1 MNRKICVAAFLI
13 GLVVIVWVGFGYV
26 GHSSLALVMTLII
39 GAVYVTGAREM
50 LHFHTTT
57 TALERALEAIPEQL
71 GHLGEWLDQVPLI
84 LQNPVRLRIEGERV
98 GLPGPAI
105 TPYLVG
111 LLVLLGMLGTFLGMV
126 VTLNGAVIALES
138 TTDLQTIRA
147 SLAAPVKGLGVA
159 FGTSVAGVAASAML
173 GLISALCRRERLQA
187 ALLLDTRIATVLRG
201 FSLTHQRQETF
212 TALQR
217 QSQALPEMVD
227 KLQALMEQME
237 RQSQQ
242 LNERLVAGQEGFHRE
257 AKAIYTDLAGAV
269 DKSLRESL
277 VASARL
283 AGESIE
289 PVVAAT
295 MAGIARETSAL
306 HERLGETV
314 DRQLDGIA
322 TRFGGSVDTVAA
334 TWTTALARHEETSA
348 RLNDCLQ
355 RSLAAFNA
363 DFAERSAALL
373 ASVGEAHAALR
384 NDLVDTSSGLAKQTA
399 TLHEG
404 LAATVET
411 HLDGLA
417 ARFGDAVTRVA
428 ADWTSALDSHR
439 EASAGL
445 TAGMQASREAF
456 TETFA
461 ERSAALLAS
470 VREAHAA
477 WQAELNARDEA
488 RQAVLSQGLEA
499 MAAAL
504 RDEWQQAGAQT
515 LAQQETICRT
525 LGETAREISATAQA
539 QAGHTIGEVTRL
551 METAAEAPRAAAEVI
566 GQLRHELSASMAR
579 DNALLEERS
588 RIMETLGGLLDAINH
603 ASTEQ
608 RGAID
613 ALVDS
618 SANLLDRVGTQF
630 AERIEAESSRMVD
643 VAAQITGGAV
653 EVASLGE
660 AFGLAVQL
668 FSESNEKLMAALQRI
683 ESALGKSMA
692 RSDEQLA
699 YYVAQAR
706 EIIDLSI
713 LSQKRVV
720 DDLQQY
726 SGRQASPV
734 GGA

>member
-50 LHFHTTT
+50 LHFHATTT
-57 TALERALEAIPEQL
+57 TLERALQAIPEQL
-71 GHLGEWLDQVPLI
+71 GHLGEWLEQVPLV

-173 GLISALCRRERLQA
+173 GLISALCRRERLQV

-257 AKAIYTDLAGAV
+257 AKVIYTDLAGAV

-306 HERLGETV
+306 HQRLGDTV
-314 DRQLDGIA
+314 DRQLEGIA
-322 TRFGGSVDTVAA
+322 ARFGGSVDTVAA
-334 TWTTALARHEETSA
+334 TWTTALARHEQTTAS
-348 RLNDCLQ
+348 LNEGLQ
-355 RSLAAFNA
+355 ASLAAFNA

-384 NDLVDTSSGLAKQTA
+384 NDLAGTSSGLASETA
-399 TLHEG
+399 ALHRG

-417 ARFGDAVTRVA
+417 ARFGEAVTRVA

-439 EASAGL
+439 EASASL
-445 TAGMQASREAF
+445 TAGMHESQ
-456 TETFA
+456 ETFA
-461 ERSAALLAS
+461 ETFADRSAALLAS

-488 RQAVLSQGLEA
+488 RQATLSQGLEA

-504 RDEWQQAGAQT
+504 REEWQQAGAQT

-539 QAGHTIGEVTRL
+539 QVGHTIGEVTRL

-566 GQLRHELSASMAR
+566 GQLRQELSASMAR

-603 ASTEQ
+603 ASKEQ

-630 AERIEAESSRMVD
+630 AQRIEAESSRMVD

-683 ESALGKSMA
+683 ESTLGKSMT

-726 SGRQASPV
+726 AGRQASPV
-734 GGA
+734 GEA

>member
-1 MNRKICVAAFLI
+1 VAAFLI
-13 GLVVIVWVGFGYV
+13 GLVVIVWVGFGYL
-26 GHSSLALVMTLII
+26 GNSSLALAMTLII

-50 LHFHTTT
+50 LHFHATT
-57 TALERALEAIPEQL
+57 TALERALQRIPEQL
-71 GHLGEWLDQVPLI
+71 GHLGEWLDQVPSI

-126 VTLNGAVIALES
+126 VTLNGAVIALEG
-138 TTDLQTIRA
+138 TTDLQTIRS
-147 SLAAPVKGLGVA
+147 SLTAPVKGLGVA

-322 TRFGGSVDTVAA
+322 ARFGGSVDTVAA
-334 TWTTALARHEETSA
+334 TWTTALARHEQTTAS
-348 RLNDCLQ
+348 LNDGLQ
-355 RSLAAFNA
+355 ASLAAFNA

-384 NDLVDTSSGLAKQTA
+384 NDLAGASNGLVSETA
-399 TLHEG
+399 ALHRG
-404 LAATVET
+404 LTATVET

-417 ARFGDAVTRVA
+417 ARFGEAVTRVA
-428 ADWTSALDSHR
+428 ADWTNALESHR
-439 EASAGL
+439 EASASL
-445 TAGMQASREAF
+445 TAGMQESREAF
-456 TETFA
+456 AETFA
-461 ERSAALLAS
+461 DRSSALLTS
-470 VREAHAA
+470 VRDAHAA

-488 RQAVLSQGLEA
+488 RQAALSQGLEA
-499 MAAAL
+499 MAAVL

-566 GQLRHELSASMAR
+566 GQLRQELSASMAR

-643 VAAQITGGAV
+643 VAAQITGSAV

-683 ESALGKSMA
+683 ESALGKSMT

-726 SGRQASPV
+726 AGRQASPV
-734 GGA
+734 GEA

>member
-1 MNRKICVAAFLI
+1 MNRKICVTAFLI
-13 GLVVIVWVGFGYV
+13 GLVVIVWVGFGYI

-50 LHFHTTT
+50 LHFHATT
-57 TALERALEAIPEQL
+57 TALERALQAIPESL
-71 GHLGEWLDQVPLI
+71 GHLGEWLDQVPLV

-257 AKAIYTDLAGAV
+257 AKVIYTDLAGAV

-348 RLNDCLQ
+348 RLNDGLQ
-355 RSLAAFNA
+355 ASLAAFNA

-384 NDLVDTSSGLAKQTA
+384 NDLTDTSSGLAKQTA

-456 TETFA
+456 AETFA

-525 LGETAREISATAQA
+525 LGDTAREISATAQA

-618 SANLLDRVGTQF
+618 SANLLDRAGTQF
-630 AERIEAESSRMVD
+630 AERIEAESARMVD

-683 ESALGKSMA
+683 ESALGKSMT

-734 GGA
+734 GEA